1 MPIQRRRC
9 QHTSRIYLSSA
20 ITMYCFSVLF
30 RVKALFGIIIRLKY
44 GYSAGFS
51 HLSPISCDINTLFSI
66 CQAMYVICLRH
77 NPLNKYKT
85 LTYTIEM
92 SGFHDNNTNTYHP
105 INKYLSFN
113 VNHDSRYAELVHLTV
128 YICYTYAIQF

>member
-1 MPIQRRRC
+1 VIAYPKLIHKKVCYMPIQRRRC

-20 ITMYCFSVLF
+20 ITMSCFSVLF
-30 RVKALFGIIIRLKY
+30 RVKALFGIIISLKY

-105 INKYLSFN
+105 INTSI
-113 VNHDSRYAELVHLTV
+113 LVLM
-128 YICYTYAIQF
+128 